1 MYRILINL
9 IVAVGLP
16 LAATAS
22 NLVSFSS
29 VSGHPGD
36 EVTVSASLANDDV
49 VTAIEVLVPLN
60 DHVQY
65 IAESA
70 TLNSERAADHTM
82 SAAVVDDTLRVYI
95 YSLSLSPLDGNE
107 GELFSFNL
115 KLGKEPADYVL
126 TPKVIAGDAT
136 GASLATE
143 VESGTVTLL
152 SPKLTITTP
161 SIAWGRVAIRSS
173 YNKTLTFTNS
183 GNETLEV
190 TGFEFS
196 NSDYSTAT
204 NNFTV
209 APGASQN
216 VTITYA
222 PMQRG
227 TVDETV
233 TVNSNAVNGA
243 QKAQLTATPYSV
255 NELHVLRASGISD
268 EIVTIALSMKNMEPI
283 VAMQCEFTMP
293 DQLKY
298 VEGSFEVNK
307 NRYIDHKAVSTLV
320 DGKLSLY
327 VYSPTNAAVEEGN
340 DTIATFK
347 VRLDGTNGSYYL
359 RPQNVILSNI
369 TEENMTSA
377 TSYSYVTIKS
387 PKLQSADALNMGLNP
402 VTETV
407 ETTYSIYNSG
417 QVELIVDRITFLA
430 EGYSIK
436 EELPLT
442 VGVKETKTVT
452 VRYKPNEKG
461 NHSTL
466 MQVYTND
473 PLNRMKS
480 VALSGEIFE
489 PNYLKVDGIDSK
501 DNTGY
506 TLALSM
512 DNYTDIVALQMDI
525 HWISGMRTSND
536 SIKLADRLANHSD
549 VVSQIAENHYRILI
563 YSMTNSVIND
573 NFGPLF
579 TIGYANVDETNYYD
593 TNVVIDNIIM
603 STANGINTAS
613 SSNLEYWV
621 KDTSTSVETL
631 NTSKVKL
638 SYIGK
643 TLVVTG
649 LMDSS
654 KIVVYTIKG
663 EKIADINASES
674 EVTFDN
680 ISSGFYIVVVDDI
693 AYKIKL

>member
-22 NLVSFSS
+22 NLVSLSS

-36 EVTVSASLANDDV
+36 EVTVTASLANDDV

-95 YSLSLSPLDGNE
+95 YSLSLSPLEGNE
-107 GELFSFNL
+107 AELFSFNL

-183 GNETLEV
+183 GNEPLEV

-216 VTITYA
+216 VAITYA

-298 VEGSFEVNK
+298 IEGSFEVNK
-307 NRYIDHKAVSTLV
+307 NRCSDHKAVSTLV

-327 VYSPTNAAVEEGN
+327 VYSPTNAAVEEAN

-347 VRLDGTNGSYYL
+347 VRLDGTNGIYYL

-377 TSYSYVTIKS
+377 TSYSNVTIKS

-452 VRYKPNEKG
+452 VRYEPNEKG

-501 DNTGY
+501 DKTGY

-536 SIKLADRLANHSD
+536 SIKLADRLANHSA

-613 SSNLEYWV
+613 SSNLEYLV

-643 TLVVTG
+643 TIVVTG

-654 KIVVYTIKG
+654 KVVVYTIKG

-680 ISSGFYIVVVDDI
+680 ISTGFYIVVVDDI

>member
-1 MYRILINL
+1 M

-22 NLVSFSS
+22 NLVSLSS

-36 EVTVSASLANDDV
+36 EVTVTASLANDDV

-95 YSLSLSPLDGNE
+95 YSLSLSPLEGNE

-115 KLGKEPADYVL
+115 KLGKEPTDYVL

-143 VESGTVTLL
+143 VESGMVTLL

-183 GNETLEV
+183 GNEPLEV

-298 VEGSFEVNK
+298 IEGSFEVNK
-307 NRYIDHKAVSTLV
+307 NRCSDHKAVSTLV

-327 VYSPTNAAVEEGN
+327 VYSPTNAAVEEAN

-359 RPQNVILSNI
+359 RPSNVILSNI

-452 VRYKPNEKG
+452 VRFEPNEKG

-536 SIKLADRLANHSD
+536 SIKLADRLVNHSA

-613 SSNLEYWV
+613 SSNLEYLV

-654 KIVVYTIKG
+654 KVVVYTIKG

>member
-22 NLVSFSS
+22 NLVSLSS

-36 EVTVSASLANDDV
+36 EVIVTASLTNDDV

-60 DHVQY
+60 DYVQY

-70 TLNSERAADHTM
+70 TLNSERAADHSM

-95 YSLSLSPLDGNE
+95 YSLSLSPLEGNE

-152 SPKLTITTP
+152 SPKLTITSP
-161 SIAWGRVAIRSS
+161 SIAWGRVVIRSS

-283 VAMQCEFTMP
+283 VALQCEFTMP

-298 VEGSFEVNK
+298 IDGSFEVNK
-307 NRYIDHKAVSTLV
+307 NRCSDHKAVSTLV

-327 VYSPTNAAVEEGN
+327 VYSPTNAAVEEAN
-340 DTIATFK
+340 DTIAIFK

-452 VRYKPNEKG
+452 VRFEPNEKG

-536 SIKLADRLANHSD
+536 SIKLADRLANHSA

-613 SSNLEYWV
+613 SSNLEYLV

-654 KIVVYTIKG
+654 KVVVYTIKG

>member
-22 NLVSFSS
+22 NLVSLSS

-36 EVTVSASLANDDV
+36 EVTVTASLANDDV

-115 KLGKEPADYVL
+115 KLGNEPTDYVL

-143 VESGTVTLL
+143 FESGTVTLL

-183 GNETLEV
+183 GNEPLEV

-216 VTITYA
+216 VAITYA

-255 NELHVLRASGISD
+255 NEFHVLRASGISD

-307 NRYIDHKAVSTLV
+307 NRCSDHQAVSTLV

-359 RPQNVILSNI
+359 RPSNVILSNI

-442 VGVKETKTVT
+442 VGVKETKTVI
-452 VRYKPNEKG
+452 VRYKPNDKG

-525 HWISGMRTSND
+525 HWISGMTTSID
-536 SIKLADRLANHSD
+536 SIKLADRLANHSA

-613 SSNLEYWV
+613 SSNLEYLV

-654 KIVVYTIKG
+654 KVVVYTIKG